1 MCSNVYDCHYFVATV
16 VLYVLPCKAFN
27 MLGHDI
33 AMCAFIPLSEIYFV
47 GFTLDL
53 LVRAGVILA
62 FIGPTAILK
71 CPSPFLTEI
80 ISGNMLG
87 TSPSPVISPRFSFH
101 IFDTVLYWSI
111 RSVRDLI
118 SM

>member
-1 MCSNVYDCHYFVATV
+1 MRSNVYDCHYFVATV
-16 VLYVLPCKAFN
+16 VLYVLSCKAFN

-62 FIGPTAILK
+62 FIGPIAILK

-87 TSPSPVISPRFSFH
+87 TSPVPHRKKS
-101 IFDTVLYWSI
+101 IFLNELD
-111 RSVRDLI
+111 
-118 SM
+118 